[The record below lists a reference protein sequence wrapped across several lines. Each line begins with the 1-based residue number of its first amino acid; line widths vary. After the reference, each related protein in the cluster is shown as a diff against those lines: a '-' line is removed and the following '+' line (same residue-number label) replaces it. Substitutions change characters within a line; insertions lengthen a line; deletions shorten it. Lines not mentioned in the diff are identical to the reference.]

1 MPTIERFEDLE
12 SWKTGRTLA
21 RRIYSLTG
29 SGTWARDFALRDQ
42 TRRAAISIMSNIA
55 EGFESHS
62 DQQFARYLAYA
73 KGSAGELRAQLYV
86 AFDVGYLDE
95 ATFSDLRALAERCS
109 RQVSGLMTY
118 LQPSQERH
126 HVRESGDL
134 EIPLPDAGLNER
146 TGGEADGYATSASV

>member
-1 MPTIERFEDLE
+1 
-12 SWKTGRTLA
+12 
-21 RRIYSLTG
+21 
-29 SGTWARDFALRDQ
+29 
-42 TRRAAISIMSNIA
+42 MSNIA

>member
-1 MPTIERFEDLE
+1 ME
-12 SWKTGRTLA
+12 SWKIGRTLA
-21 RRIYSLTG
+21 RRIYSLTET
-29 SGTWARDFALRDQ
+29 GTWGRDYALRDQ
-42 TRRAAISIMSNIA
+42 IRRAAISIMSNIA

-95 ATFSDLRALAERCS
+95 PTFCDLRALAERCS

-118 LQPSQERH
+118 LQTSQQRH
-126 HVRESGDL
+126 HVRDNGDL
-134 EIPLPDAGLNER
+134 TNTVPEAGIEDVA
-146 TGGEADGYATSASV
+146 TG